1 MSIVEVAMKN
11 TTRKIDRSLTETF
24 VYTPQIP
31 TGVART
37 RGHGKTCRVLVIRAS
52 STFRSMNS
60 PCKILKDFGHVR
72 MDYGLKQGYA
82 RRVLDAAAEHCS
94 MVELPEPRTTRDEF

>member
-1 MSIVEVAMKN
+1 MKN

-37 RGHGKTCRVLVIRAS
+37 GGYGKTCRVLVIRAS
-52 STFRSMNS
+52 STFRSLNS
-60 PCKILKDFGHVR
+60 PCKILKDFGRVR
-72 MDYGLKQGYA
+72 MDYGLKQGNA
-82 RRVLDAAAEHCS
+82 RRVLDMAEEYCS